1 MPVVARFTAGV
12 PVAEQGVIMA
22 AYTFEQEAELLE
34 LIGDPDEFGR
44 RLDEFSRSARRFGA
58 NHERF
63 VAEYPDQW
71 VAVHGDDEVGADTLE
86 DLYAKMEERGMP
98 RRETCIRF
106 VTSQK
111 RILFL

>member
-1 MPVVARFTAGV
+1 MSERAPMT
-12 PVAEQGVIMA
+12 
-22 AYTFEQEAELLE
+22 EAELWE
-34 LIGDPDEFGR
+34 LIGDPDEAAR
-44 RLDEFSRSARRFGA
+44 KREEFSRSARRSFA

-63 VAEYPDQW
+63 VVEYPDQW
-71 VAVHGDDEVGADTLE
+71 VAVHGDDEVAAETLE
-86 DLYAKMEERGMP
+86 ELFAKTDERGMP